1 MKINS
6 VSLEEKS
13 KHCKKCDQETNHTVS
28 VGTKKVGLMSMAI
41 DQIPG
46 MDVIDVVKNTVSS
59 GNYAMKAYELSVC
72 SVCDTKVAKK
82 VTDEVYSELMMKR
95 TSNLTQNPSRESSSV
110 SEATGEL
117 NNVVSEATDELK
129 GHVKEGVKIVG
140 GETGIIKLFFSMM
153 FKVAKWVIIIG
164 LAVGIMMMFL
174 G

>member
-59 GNYAMKAYELSVC
+59 GNYAMKALELSVC